1 MNVRHVFGILE
12 RLILGAVMG
21 AILFVVERMLTS
33 PGDLQRVQRVQR
45 LLRRVSDR
53 R

>member
-1 MNVRHVFGILE
+1 
-12 RLILGAVMG
+12 MG

-33 PGDLQRVQRVQR
+33 PSDLQRVQR